1 MVTPYWIRPRPP
13 RLCGRC
19 GLVAVL
25 SVWVPAHTARAQTP
39 AKYDTSLYRGLVWRE
54 VGPFRGGRVTAV
66 AGSSAQPLVYYMGG
80 TGGGVWKTADGGLTW
95 QPVSD
100 KFFTAGS
107 VGALAVAP
115 SDPNVVY
122 AGTGESPIRGNLSP
136 GDGLYKSTDAGK
148 TWKKIGLADAG
159 QIAHLEVHPQ
169 NPDLA
174 YVAVLGHAFG
184 ANTTRGVLRT
194 KDGGKT
200 WDKVLYRNDST
211 GAIDLALD
219 PVNPRILYAG
229 LWQAVRRPWELAS
242 GGAGS
247 GIFKSSDGGDS
258 WTEITRNKGLP
269 KGLIGKMGLAVSP
282 LDHERVWALVEA
294 DSGGL
299 FRSDDGGASW
309 TRTSDDHEIRQR
321 AWYFTHVFADPGNS
335 DGVYVLNTA
344 LLKSI
349 DGGKTFTTLRGPHG
363 DHHALWIDPRDPARM
378 INGNDGGAT
387 ISSNGGAT
395 WTTQGNQPTAQF
407 YHVIATTHFPYRLCG
422 AQQDNSTVCIAART
436 DGIGIGEKD
445 WYDVGGGE
453 SGWIAARQD
462 DPDIV
467 FAGSYGGLITRY
479 DHGTGQERAINAWP
493 DNPMGWG
500 AANLKYRY
508 QWTFPIVVAPLNPND
523 LFIAAQVLFRSSNEG
538 QSWQAISPDLTRNDK
553 SKQGPSGGPITKDN
567 TSIEYYNTIFT
578 VAPSPKDSNVIWAG
592 TDDGLVQVT
601 RDGGKS
607 WQNVTP
613 KELPEWALV
622 STVEASPHEA
632 ATAYVAATRYK
643 LDDFRPYVYKTSDYG
658 RSWKKIVTGIPETH
672 FVRVVRED
680 PARRGLLFAGTEFGM
695 YVSFDDGASWQT
707 LQLNL
712 PVVPIHDLTLKDHDL
727 AAATHGRAFWVL
739 DDITPLEQ
747 LSDEV
752 ARADRH
758 LFTPREA
765 VRFRG
770 PSFVPVR
777 SLTGLGTNPPNGATV
792 YCYLKQKPEEEATL
806 EFLDARDS
814 VVRRLSSRPKE
825 PADSLKVEAGLNR
838 FVWDLRSADAHR
850 FKGLVFWAGNTRGP
864 LAVPGSYK
872 VRLTVGAW
880 SETRG
885 LSVVKDPRVK
895 ATQAELQQQFDLL
908 VRIRDRVSA
917 ADDAVQQ
924 IRDVKEQIDAAAK
937 RAKGLPAGKGSG
949 IGRAA
954 DSLQAKL
961 GAVEEAIYQ
970 VRNKSNEDALNFPIK
985 VNNKLASLGGVVGSA
1000 DAPPTEQSY
1009 QVFDQLAA
1017 ELQGYLDR
1025 LKAIVETDVPAFN
1038 RTVREQDIPAVL
1050 GR

>member
-1 MVTPYWIRPRPP
+1 MVTPSWIRPPG
-13 RLCGRC
+13 LCGRC

-25 SVWVPAHTARAQTP
+25 CVWAPAHAARAQTS

-100 KFFTAGS
+100 KFLTAGS

-148 TWKKIGLADAG
+148 TWKRIGLADAG
-159 QIAHLEVHPQ
+159 QIAHVLVHPQ

-184 ANTTRGVLRT
+184 PNATRGVFRT
-194 KDGGKT
+194 KDGGRT

-229 LWQAVRRPWELAS
+229 LWQAVRRPWELVS

-247 GIFKSSDGGDS
+247 GVFKSTDGGDS

-269 KGLIGKMGLAVSP
+269 KGIIGKMGLAVSP

-299 FRSDDGGASW
+299 FRSDDGGVSW
-309 TRTSDDHEIRQR
+309 TRTSEDHEIRQR

-387 ISSNGGAT
+387 ISTNGGAT
-395 WTTQGNQPTAQF
+395 WTTEGNQPTAQF
-407 YHVIATTHFPYRLCG
+407 YHVIATTHFPYMLCG

-479 DHGTGQERAINAWP
+479 DHRTGQERAINAWP

-500 AANLKYRY
+500 AANLKYRF

-578 VAPSPKDSNVIWAG
+578 VAPSSRDSSVIWAG

-613 KELPEWALV
+613 KELPEWGLV
-622 STVEASPHEA
+622 STVEPSPQDA

-712 PVVPIHDLTLKDHDL
+712 PVAPIHDLTLKDHDL
-727 AAATHGRAFWVL
+727 AAATHGRAFWML

-747 LSDEV
+747 LSDEI
-752 ARADRH
+752 AHADRH
-758 LFTPREA
+758 LFTPRDA

-770 PSFVPVR
+770 PSFVPAR

-792 YCYLKQKPEEEATL
+792 YFYVKQKPEEEATL
-806 EFLDARDS
+806 DFLDARDS
-814 VVRRLSSRPKE
+814 LVRRFSSRPKE
-825 PADSLKVEAGLNR
+825 PADSLKAEAGLNR
-838 FVWDLRSADAHR
+838 FVWDLRYADAHR
-850 FKGLVFWAGNTRGP
+850 FKGLVFW
-864 LAVPGSYK
+864 
-872 VRLTVGAW
+872 
-880 SETRG
+880 E
-885 LSVVKDPRVK
+885 
-895 ATQAELQQQFDLL
+895 
-908 VRIRDRVSA
+908 
-917 ADDAVQQ
+917 
-924 IRDVKEQIDAAAK
+924 
-937 RAKGLPAGKGSG
+937 
-949 IGRAA
+949 IGRAH
-954 DSLQAKL
+954 
-961 GAVEEAIYQ
+961 V
-970 VRNKSNEDALNFPIK
+970 
-985 VNNKLASLGGVVGSA
+985 
-1000 DAPPTEQSY
+1000 
-1009 QVFDQLAA
+1009 
-1017 ELQGYLDR
+1017 
-1025 LKAIVETDVPAFN
+1025 
-1038 RTVREQDIPAVL
+1038 
-1050 GR
+1050 

>member
-500 AANLKYRY
+500 AANLKYRF

-553 SKQGPSGGPITKDN
+553 SKQRSEERRVGKECRSRW
-567 TSIEYYNTIFT
+567 
-578 VAPSPKDSNVIWAG
+578 SPY
-592 TDDGLVQVT
+592 
-601 RDGGKS
+601 
-607 WQNVTP
+607 
-613 KELPEWALV
+613 
-622 STVEASPHEA
+622 H
-632 ATAYVAATRYK
+632 
-643 LDDFRPYVYKTSDYG
+643 
-658 RSWKKIVTGIPETH
+658 
-672 FVRVVRED
+672 
-680 PARRGLLFAGTEFGM
+680 
-695 YVSFDDGASWQT
+695 
-707 LQLNL
+707 
-712 PVVPIHDLTLKDHDL
+712 
-727 AAATHGRAFWVL
+727 
-739 DDITPLEQ
+739 
-747 LSDEV
+747 
-752 ARADRH
+752 
-758 LFTPREA
+758 
-765 VRFRG
+765 
-770 PSFVPVR
+770 
-777 SLTGLGTNPPNGATV
+777 
-792 YCYLKQKPEEEATL
+792 
-806 EFLDARDS
+806 
-814 VVRRLSSRPKE
+814 
-825 PADSLKVEAGLNR
+825 
-838 FVWDLRSADAHR
+838 
-850 FKGLVFWAGNTRGP
+850 
-864 LAVPGSYK
+864 
-872 VRLTVGAW
+872 
-880 SETRG
+880 
-885 LSVVKDPRVK
+885 
-895 ATQAELQQQFDLL
+895 
-908 VRIRDRVSA
+908 
-917 ADDAVQQ
+917 
-924 IRDVKEQIDAAAK
+924 
-937 RAKGLPAGKGSG
+937 
-949 IGRAA
+949 
-954 DSLQAKL
+954 
-961 GAVEEAIYQ
+961 
-970 VRNKSNEDALNFPIK
+970 
-985 VNNKLASLGGVVGSA
+985 
-1000 DAPPTEQSY
+1000 
-1009 QVFDQLAA
+1009 
-1017 ELQGYLDR
+1017 
-1025 LKAIVETDVPAFN
+1025 
-1038 RTVREQDIPAVL
+1038 
-1050 GR
+1050 